1 MKLPICPK
9 CKAFMK
15 LNRKTSQMECKRPD
29 PVTKLPCGHS
39 EPTGGKNTTTRKRVN
54 REIVVTESIEGT
66 LPTVK
71 IICEKC
77 KNHEA
82 TWVIRQTR
90 AADEPATRIYQCTK
104 CKHKWRE
111 Y

>member
-1 MKLPICPK
+1 M
-9 CKAFMK
+9 
-15 LNRKTSQMECKRPD
+15 NRETSQMECKRPD
-29 PVTKLPCGHS
+29 PVTKVPCGHS
-39 EPTGGKNTTTRKRVN
+39 EPTGGKNTTTRKRVD
-54 REIVVTESIEGT
+54 RKIVVTESIEGT
-66 LPTVK
+66 LPTAK

-77 KNHEA
+77 KNNEA

-90 AADEPATRIYQCTK
+90 AADEPSTRIYQCTK

>member
-1 MKLPICPK
+1 
-9 CKAFMK
+9 MK
-15 LNRKTSQMECKRPD
+15 LNRETSQMECKRPD
-29 PVTKLPCGHS
+29 PVTKVPCGHS
-39 EPTGGKNTTTRKRVN
+39 EPTGGKNTTTRKRVD
-54 REIVVTESIEGT
+54 RKIVVTESIEGT

-90 AADEPATRIYQCTK
+90 AADEPATRI
-104 CKHKWRE
+104 
-111 Y
+111 

>member
-1 MKLPICPK
+1 MLLCPK
-9 CKAFMK
+9 CKALMK
-15 LNRKTSQMECKRPD
+15 LNRETGQMECKRPD
-29 PVTKLPCGHS
+29 CGHN
-39 EPTGGKNTTTRKRVN
+39 EPKGEEENITTRKRIN
-54 REIVVTESIEGT
+54 REIVVTEGIEGT
-66 LPTVK
+66 LPTAT

-77 KNHEA
+77 KNNKA
-82 TWVIRQTR
+82 TWIIRQTR

>member
-1 MKLPICPK
+1 MILCPK
-9 CKAFMK
+9 CRALMR
-15 LNRKTSQMECKRPD
+15 LNRETSQMECKRPD
-29 PVTKLPCGHS
+29 CGHI
-39 EPTGGKNTTTRKRVN
+39 EPKGKKAKITTRKRID

-77 KNHEA
+77 KNNEA

>member
-1 MKLPICPK
+1 M
-9 CKAFMK
+9 
-15 LNRKTSQMECKRPD
+15 NRKTSQMECQRLN
-29 PVTKLPCGHS
+29 PVTKLPSCGHS
-39 EPTGGKNTTTRKRVN
+39 EPVGGKNTTTRKRIE

-71 IICEKC
+71 IVCEKC
-77 KNHEA
+77 KNNEA